1 MSILRHNTISRN
13 AEIEEVNLSNID
25 HPPELLRSRYND
37 LNELAISIDRI
48 GLLHPIVVRITEE
61 GRFEIVAGNRRYDA
75 CKKLGWKKILSHI
88 VELDDKSS
96 FEVTLIENIQRRTL
110 NPIEEAL
117 AFKKYVSDFGWGGVS
132 DLAQKISK
140 SPRYVCRRL
149 KLLELPREVLD
160 LISESEIHVS
170 TAEELLCIKNKNRQ
184 SELAA
189 LILKRNV
196 SSRKVRGL
204 IRAEDEE
211 SIYYNDSMPYLVADK
226 GKEISKVFDKPIIAL
241 RIALNKLAMTIEST
255 ENNWILYEILMQH
268 KNMLHTQIDLL
279 IREKKKYRTSKTLFS
294 HRRFFGAEKF
304 AD

>member
-1 MSILRHNTISRN
+1 MSILRHNTKSSY
-13 AEIEEVNLSNID
+13 AEIEEVSLSNID
-25 HPPELLRSRYND
+25 HPPGLLRLRYND
-37 LNELAISIDRI
+37 VNELAISIDTI

-117 AFKKYVSDFGWGGVS
+117 AFKKYVSEFGWGGVS

-149 KLLELPREVLD
+149 KLLELPREVVD

-170 TAEELLCIKNKNRQ
+170 AAEELLCIKNKNRQ

-204 IRAEDEE
+204 IRADGEE
-211 SIYYNDSMPYLVADK
+211 SIYYNDSMSYLVADN
-226 GKEISKVFDKPIIAL
+226 GIEISKIFDKPIIAL

-279 IREKKKYRTSKTLFS
+279 IREKKKYRVSKTLSS
-294 HRRFFGAEKF
+294 HRRFFGVEKF